1 MNSPCLISVTAKMP
15 IRISPSISLQH
26 PSLLFPS
33 NQNNSSKWPNATCN
47 TKAESFVGKTQG
59 HIYRRVKL
67 LYKCSTLPNSS
78 RKYTKKLLYK
88 QAGMHKKKGVYVCA
102 KRVTIFAVHCWGG
115 SYGWCSVTSCP
126 WRWHQSPFLGWFHTC
141 RSLSHLVLSSPTTS
155 PHMSCHQSL
164 QCNLQTK
171 LQLAIQVAKWS
182 PKEQQHTKWVCKEN
196 HTELKLFYPMLD

>member
-78 RKYTKKLLYK
+78 RKYTKNYCTNK
-88 QAGMHKKKGVYVCA
+88 QECTRRKVCMFVQ
-102 KRVTIFAVHCWGG
+102 KE
-115 SYGWCSVTSCP
+115 
-126 WRWHQSPFLGWFHTC
+126 SPFLQFTVGVAAMVDVAW
-141 RSLSHLVLSSPTTS
+141 
-155 PHMSCHQSL
+155 
-164 QCNLQTK
+164 
-171 LQLAIQVAKWS
+171 QVAL
-182 PKEQQHTKWVCKEN
+182 EGGIN
-196 HTELKLFYPMLD
+196 HHFSADFTHVEVYLTLFFHHPQPLLTCLVINHCSAIYKQNFS